1 MHHLHPIFKMF
12 PGKAPG
18 SNLQEGVHS
27 RSFPQMALRA
37 DLVTPTPKAVDPL
50 DSPLLEVRFA
60 IAHLSDLNQSR

>member
-1 MHHLHPIFKMF
+1 MF

-27 RSFPQMALRA
+27 RSFPQAALRA
-37 DLVTPTPKAVDPL
+37 DLVYTPTQKAVDPL
-50 DSPLLEVRFA
+50 DPPLLEVRFA

>member
-1 MHHLHPIFKMF
+1 MF

-27 RSFPQMALRA
+27 RSFPQAVLRA
-37 DLVTPTPKAVDPL
+37 DLVYIPPPPKAVDPL
-50 DSPLLEVRFA
+50 EPPLLEVRFA